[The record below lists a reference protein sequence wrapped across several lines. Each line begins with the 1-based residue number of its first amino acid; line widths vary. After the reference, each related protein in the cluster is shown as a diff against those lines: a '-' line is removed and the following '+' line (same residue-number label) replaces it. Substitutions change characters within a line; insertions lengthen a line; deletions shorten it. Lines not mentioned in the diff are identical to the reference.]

1 MDPAIRIG
9 RHSDLWLAGCT
20 RVERTVI
27 AGLIFASVIFFNVI
41 EPYAGTEQSRANLLI
56 IEAQQVEAETEL
68 ARLEAVAAS
77 LEAISGVVEAAA
89 WGRHQEELAQRF
101 RSGAVTA
108 PQQEADQTIQKIAAE
123 VRSEVLDPLA
133 AVVATPG
140 LSAPLADHP
149 ARMQAVIERWEQS
162 YLGQR
167 WYQTVREKERT
178 VVELDATIGSLQ
190 QEARQLLEELQHSV
204 DAERARSQRAQ
215 ADLVAKIETM
225 REAIGRSLDESIPAW
240 AKGLVSVERM
250 VSIYPWILVGIAIY
264 LVGCALVSE
273 RHFHGMASA
282 AGWSQ
287 LERSDPLLSSVWTLT
302 WRGAASTA
310 LTLCSYLAVLAGL
323 AYFLNRSIALG
334 GAGHPPGWSLNLIF
348 LLALL
353 IVIAMPFSRRS
364 GAVDSSPV

>member
-9 RHSDLWLAGCT
+9 RHSELWQAGST
-20 RVERTVI
+20 RVERTAV

-41 EPYAGTEQSRANLLI
+41 EPYAHTEQSRGNLLI
-56 IEAQQVEAETEL
+56 IEAQQQQAEIDV

-77 LEAISGVVEAAA
+77 LEAISRVVEAAA
-89 WGRHQEELAQRF
+89 WGRHQEDLALRF

-108 PQQEADQTIQKIAAE
+108 PQQEADQTIRRIAAE

-133 AVVATPG
+133 AAVAKSG

-149 ARMQAVIERWEQS
+149 ARMQAVIDRWEQS

-178 VVELDATIGSLQ
+178 VIELDATIGSLQ
-190 QEARQLLEELQHSV
+190 AETRQVLAELQGSV
-204 DAERARSQRAQ
+204 DAERTRSQRAQ
-215 ADLVAKIETM
+215 AALAAEIATTK
-225 REAIGRSLDESIPAW
+225 EAIERSLNESIPAW

-250 VSIYPWILVGIAIY
+250 VSVYPWILVGITIY
-264 LVGCALVSE
+264 LVGSALMSE
-273 RHFHGMASA
+273 RQFNGMASA
-282 AGWSQ
+282 AGWSRA
-287 LERSDPLLSSVWTLT
+287 ERSDPLLSSLWTLT
-302 WRGAASTA
+302 WRGAAGTA
-310 LTLCSYLAVLAGL
+310 LTLCSYIAVLAGL

-334 GAGHPPGWSLNLIF
+334 GAGHPPGWLLNVIL

-353 IVIAMPFSRRS
+353 IVIAMPLKRRFGPS
-364 GAVDSSPV
+364 